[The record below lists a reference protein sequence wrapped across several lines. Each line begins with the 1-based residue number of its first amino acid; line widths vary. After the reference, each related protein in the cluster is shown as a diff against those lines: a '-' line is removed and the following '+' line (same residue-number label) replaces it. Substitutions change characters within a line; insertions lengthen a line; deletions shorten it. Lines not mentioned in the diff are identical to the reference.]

1 MTHFKDIQSQFMAHI
16 KDPAHVSPPSD
27 IEPRRMAIYSELF
40 FNNIEDFVASA
51 FPVLKS
57 LYNEDDWLV
66 LVRLFFIEHDCKTP
80 YFLEISQEFIAYLS
94 NQYHMKE
101 NDPIFM
107 LELAHYE
114 WVELEISI
122 RDENDQFTSF
132 DPDNIDFTPLYLSN
146 LAWSLSY
153 QFPVHTISPEYQPKT
168 TPSEPSYIIVFRDSE
183 DEVGFI
189 AINGL
194 TSLMLQVINE
204 SPSIGFDSLCIELQN
219 QVPSFSLDII
229 KQGAVSV
236 LSALAEKGVLV
247 TKK

>member
-1 MTHFKDIQSQFMAHI
+1 MPHFKDVQSQFMAHI
-16 KDPAHVSPPSD
+16 KDPAHIAPPSD

-40 FNNIEDFVASA
+40 FNNIEGFVASA

-57 LYNEDDWLV
+57 LYDENDWLA
-66 LVRLFFIEHDCKTP
+66 LVRQFFIAHDCKTP
-80 YFLEISQEFIAYLS
+80 YFLEISQEFIEYLS
-94 NQYHMKE
+94 NDYQITDK
-101 NDPIFM
+101 DPIFM

-114 WVELEISI
+114 WVELDISI
-122 RDENDQFTSF
+122 RDEDESYTTF
-132 DPDNIDFTPLYLSN
+132 DPDILDLAPLYLSS

-153 QFPVHTISPEYQPKT
+153 QFPVHIISPKYQPQIA
-168 TPSEPSYIIVFRDSE
+168 PDEPSYIIVFRDCE

-189 AINGL
+189 AINGM
-194 TSLMLQVINE
+194 TALMLQLINE
-204 SPSIGFDSLCIELQN
+204 NPSISFDSLCIKLQN

-236 LSALAEKGVLV
+236 LSALTEQGVLV